1 MWVFSLVLYVTDI
14 FEWERDNILICG
26 GHILSGSYVSFI
38 PCLICDRHILSGS
51 YVSLSLVL
59 YVTDIFEWERDNILI
74 CGGRIVNVVVGISD
88 HLNLS

>member
-1 MWVFSLVLYVTDI
+1 MGF
-14 FEWERDNILICG
+14 
-26 GHILSGSYVSFI
+26 
-38 PCLICDRHILSGS
+38 
-51 YVSLSLVL
+51 SLVL